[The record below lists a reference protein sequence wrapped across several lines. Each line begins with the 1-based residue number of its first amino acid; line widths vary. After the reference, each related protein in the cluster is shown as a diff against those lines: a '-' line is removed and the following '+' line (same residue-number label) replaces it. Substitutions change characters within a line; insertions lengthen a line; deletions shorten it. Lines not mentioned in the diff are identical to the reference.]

1 MGGCDL
7 SPYPNTQK
15 AVLLKNIPSA
25 AGREDYVQVKL
36 ISDNGELFA
45 EPVFGESNL
54 IYLLVRY
61 DGTVGVPLDKNGLYA
76 GEEVTVYIND

>member
-1 MGGCDL
+1 MIGIDRAKMRL
-7 SPYPNTQK
+7 FDIEMSQQ
-15 AVLLKNIPSA
+15 NIVDSNQTL
-25 AGREDYVQVKL
+25 D
-36 ISDNGELFA
+36 LFA

-54 IYLLVRY
+54 IYLLVRS